1 MAIQSI
7 DATYLEIPLPA
18 AFHPSWVP
26 GLVMEHNRCLVVQV
40 HDDSGH
46 TGIGAGTVFERKQAE
61 LGAYVAVE
69 TVGRFLTGADPF
81 EIEKHA
87 ELIARFGLLIG
98 GRPWPLECALWDLMA
113 KIAGVPLYKLL
124 GGSRDRIRLYCSFGE
139 SLLTKNVESRLAAID
154 ARRAE
159 GFTAFKLRSRSADY
173 RDDARMLETV
183 RAHVGDDVELM
194 VDCNQGWNL
203 SPLGVTWSFEHAR
216 EFCLAAEASGLRWV
230 EEPRSRF
237 DFDGLAR
244 LRSEAGVPIA
254 GGELNQGLHEFQ
266 ILLDHG
272 CLDKLQPDVC
282 LAGGTAMARKVAA
295 LCETRSVGFSPHTW
309 TNGIGLLHNLHL
321 ACGVPNCDIL
331 EYPYEAPGWVPE
343 ARDAMLVDPPRPV
356 DGVLAVPQAPG
367 IGCALDADAM
377 ERFGTKLTSS

>member
-230 EEPRSRF
+230 EEPRSRCAWPA
-237 DFDGLAR
+237 AR
-244 LRSEAGVPIA
+244 RWRARWRPCARRARWASAPTPGPTASGCSTTCTWPAASRTATSWSTPTRRRAGCPRRATPCWSIRRGPWTACSRSP
-254 GGELNQGLHEFQ
+254 
-266 ILLDHG
+266 
-272 CLDKLQPDVC
+272 
-282 LAGGTAMARKVAA
+282 R
-295 LCETRSVGFSPHTW
+295 
-309 TNGIGLLHNLHL
+309 
-321 ACGVPNCDIL
+321 
-331 EYPYEAPGWVPE
+331 
-343 ARDAMLVDPPRPV
+343 RPV
-356 DGVLAVPQAPG
+356 SAARSTP
-367 IGCALDADAM
+367 
-377 ERFGTKLTSS
+377 T

>member
-1 MAIQSI
+1 MAIKSI
-7 DATYLEIPLPA
+7 EATFLEIPLPA
-18 AFHPSWVP
+18 PFHPSWVP
-26 GLVMEHNRCLVVQV
+26 GLSMEHNRCLVVQV

-69 TVGRFLTGADPF
+69 TVGRFLAGADPF

-87 ELIARFGLLIG
+87 ELVSRFGLLIG

-113 KIAGVPLYKLL
+113 RIAGQPLYKLL
-124 GGSRDRIRLYCSFGE
+124 GASRDRIRLYCSFGE
-139 SLLTKNVESRLAAID
+139 SLLTLDVGARKDAID
-154 ARRAE
+154 ARRQE
-159 GFTAFKLRSRSADY
+159 GFSAFKLRSRSPDY
-173 RDDARMLETV
+173 RDDVKMLEAV

-216 EFCLAAEASGLRWV
+216 EFCVAAGRLGFRWV
-230 EEPRSRF
+230 EEPRNRF

-244 LRSEAGVPIA
+244 LRAEVEVPIA

-266 ILLDHG
+266 VLLDLG

-282 LAGGTAMARKVAA
+282 LAGGTLMARKVAT
-295 LCETRSVGFSPHTW
+295 LCESRAVGFSPHTW

-321 ACGVPNCDIL
+321 ACGVPNCDVL
-331 EYPYEAPGWVPE
+331 EYPYEAPGWVPD
-343 ARDAMLVDPPRPV
+343 ARDAMLAGPPRPA
-356 DGVLAVPQAPG
+356 DGVLAVADAPG
-367 IGCALDADAM
+367 IGCQLDADVM
-377 ERFGTKLTSS
+377 ERYGTRLSSS